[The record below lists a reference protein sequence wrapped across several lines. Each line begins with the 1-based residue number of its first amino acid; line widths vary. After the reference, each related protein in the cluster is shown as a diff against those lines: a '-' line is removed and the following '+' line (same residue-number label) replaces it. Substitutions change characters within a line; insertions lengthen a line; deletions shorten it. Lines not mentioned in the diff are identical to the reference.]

1 MPPINYEIENKHT
14 GTEYKTGIENENIV
28 IRSLVYLYIYIYAKS
43 HYCIQISIILLYLYI
58 FCIIISFQYEPTDI
72 LGRVV
77 VKVKGGTQSPQNA
90 CDLHT
95 KGEPAASSC
104 TFKHRI

>member
-1 MPPINYEIENKHT
+1 MKLKINTLALNTKQELKK
-14 GTEYKTGIENENIV
+14 KTL
-28 IRSLVYLYIYIYAKS
+28 SLEAM
-43 HYCIQISIILLYLYI
+43 C
-58 FCIIISFQYEPTDI
+58 IISFQYEPTDI

-77 VKVKGGTQSPQNA
+77 VEVKGGTQSPQNA

-104 TFKHRI
+104 TFKHRT